1 MMAAAQT
8 YQYINNDP
16 FSMISEK
23 LTDARRKEI
32 PHLNFI
38 LAAIQFRPKLL
49 MMMMVVMMMM
59 MAMVMMVMVATK

>member
-8 YQYINNDP
+8 YQYINYDP
-16 FSMISEK
+16 FFMISEK

-38 LAAIQFRPKLL
+38 LAAIQFRPKL

-59 MAMVMMVMVATK
+59 AMVMKVMVATK

>member
-8 YQYINNDP
+8 YQYINYDP
-16 FSMISEK
+16 FSMISEE

-38 LAAIQFRPKLL
+38 LAAIQFRPRL